1 MLIEGLSS
9 NRYVPPKVVKGLLDP
24 GKSTSGENPCKR
36 EVERD
41 LPVAQVDSELD
52 KNDPVVAKDTEST
65 DELANVISPVST
77 DSNTCGSK
85 SQDRVYALMC
95 SESEAE
101 STDKE
106 KEI

>member
-9 NRYVPPKVVKGLLDP
+9 NRYVPPKAVKGSLDP
-24 GKSTSGENPCKR
+24 GKNTSRENLCKR
-36 EVERD
+36 EVERE
-41 LPVAQVDSELD
+41 LPVAQVVSELD
-52 KNDPVVAKDTEST
+52 KNDPMVPKETEST
-65 DELANVISPVST
+65 EELANVISPVST